1 MTDVLLLADV
11 FADYRRRSYKTY
23 GLDPI
28 YCISSP
34 GYANRAM
41 LNYTNAEIK
50 LITDVNIYLIIEKGI
65 RGGRC
70 EPMFIRAK
78 ANNKYINPNFTENR
92 DIESY
97 IVSLGVNSL
106 YPTAMMYKLPYGE
119 FQYDENISM
128 YTNEYIMN
136 ININGDYLYYIYYI
150 IYIILY
156 ILYYLCFCCR
166 Y

>member
-97 IVSLGVNSL
+97 IVSLDVNSL
-106 YPTAMMYKLPYGE
+106 YATAMTYKLPYGE
-119 FQYDENISM
+119 FKYDENISM

-150 IYIILY
+150 IYIILFMF
-156 ILYYLCFCCR
+156 LL
-166 Y
+166 